1 MIFFIRVLRYPWFL
15 MALSIATVSIS
26 FVGYVS
32 YGVYQEGRSSSLFVF
47 SAIVQRAILESG
59 GEKQS
64 FSRLESLSEYD
75 QINSQMANIGD
86 STLHNWQG
94 DCSLALNLS
103 RLDPL
108 YVPGTFQETVDSGR
122 PKVIVFFYGPV
133 PDISPYL
140 RPENQSELLAPS
152 PKDVRVL
159 SSAEFEEL
167 TWVDL
172 NDHRATMAAVT
183 NKWSTEIVWRGE
195 QCETYSYV
203 IFEGA

>member
-15 MALSIATVSIS
+15 MALSIATISIS

-32 YGVYQEGRSSSLFVF
+32 YGVYQESRSASLQVF
-47 SAIVQRAILESG
+47 SAIVQRAILERG

-64 FSRLESLSEYD
+64 FSHLENHSEYD
-75 QINSQMANIGD
+75 QINAQMANIGEGR
-86 STLHNWQG
+86 LHKWQG

-108 YVPGTFQETVDSGR
+108 YVPGTFQANVDSGR

-140 RPENQSELLAPS
+140 MPENQSELLAPR
-152 PKDVRVL
+152 PKDARAL
-159 SSAEFEEL
+159 SAAEFAEL
-167 TWVDL
+167 TWVDI